1 MRSIWTVLARTE
13 FPLSCHWAEISKRRG
28 IDWAGARP
36 DSLPTMTQ
44 QQRRPEGYGDIPF
57 YNAGILTQG
66 MPLPV
71 VDRRTIPLLL
81 KTWGEER
88 RKHGGVIFVDDKTI
102 PQSDSGGLILSLIA
116 LSRKTAKWDWT
127 DRICFLLRW

>member
-1 MRSIWTVLARTE
+1 VFSLAESEDGE
-13 FPLSCHWAEISKRRG
+13 FLGQEDSVCLSQA
-28 IDWAGARP
+28 A
-36 DSLPTMTQ
+36 
-44 QQRRPEGYGDIPF
+44 
-57 YNAGILTQG
+57 TQG
-66 MPLPV
+66 LTLV
-71 VDRRTIPLLL
+71 TFDRRTIPLLL

-127 DRICFLLRW
+127 DRICFSLRW